1 MNMKSTTTTLVLAAF
16 IACLGGC
23 TAQNLCAKKAECA
36 DEEGDDLAEDSPS
49 VCQANYSG
57 GLSALRANEE
67 KECQLLAD
75 ATEALDACRAGLKCD
90 DFIESDFGG
99 ECDDQLDDFND
110 ALDDVDG
117 IECTA
122 QEN

>member
-1 MNMKSTTTTLVLAAF
+1 MKATTTTLVLAAF
-16 IACLGGC
+16 IACLSGC

-36 DEEGDDLAEDSPS
+36 DENGDDLAEDSPS
-49 VCQANYSG
+49 VCQANYNG

-67 KECQLLAD
+67 EECHILAD
-75 ATEALDACRAGLKCD
+75 AQEALDACRAGLKCD
-90 DFIESDFGG
+90 DFVEDDLGG
-99 ECDDQLDDFND
+99 ECDDERDAYQD

-117 IECTA
+117 IECSA